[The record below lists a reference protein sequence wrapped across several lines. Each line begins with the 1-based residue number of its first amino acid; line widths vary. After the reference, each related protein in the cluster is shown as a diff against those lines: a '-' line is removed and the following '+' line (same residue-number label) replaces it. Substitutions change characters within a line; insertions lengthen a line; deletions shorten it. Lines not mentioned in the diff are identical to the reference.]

1 MRLHRNHLLFILFL
15 LIVSPL
21 FFWRL
26 GNNHLSNWDE
36 AWYADVSRHMVETG
50 NLFTPTFNGRPFFDK
65 PPLYYWLSSIAMWVF
80 GVSEWSVR
88 IVSAVAGLSSVILVY
103 LIGSRIFLDRFAAYS
118 SGLILISTIG
128 FLYRA
133 RTGNMD
139 TLLTFG
145 ILLTIWGY
153 LQFVNKKPGLPWFFW
168 GIIIS
173 FFTKGIIA
181 FIFPLIAFVELLLN
195 KFRDGQSIRLYLQ
208 FFSAALFVCISWV
221 FIMLN
226 LHGQS
231 FTTEFTANQLGKI
244 TPDKN
249 IFSRFSLDYL
259 WYLKSG
265 LKIWFVFLPIFI
277 FYLRQLFRPQIR
289 TIVLYILFTLTFL
302 SFSVN
307 KSDWFLI
314 PFYPL
319 IALGL
324 GFAIIKL
331 SRQYLGSRGAAF
343 ALSII
348 ILIASFQ
355 LIIYRDQY
363 LMPDVAVDEARV
375 ALKARELIPEGIPL
389 YLTNYYF
396 PTTIY
401 YSRHQVYAVYSDHEE
416 NASWWVLPVS
426 RWAKLR
432 ELSQLYVITTTSE
445 LPLLIDR
452 LAPSRL
458 EVLFQ
463 SGEKLLVK
471 I

>member
-1 MRLHRNHLLFILFL
+1 MRFHRNHLLFILFL

-26 GNNHLSNWDE
+26 GNNYLSNWDE

-65 PPLYYWLSSIAMWVF
+65 PPLYYWLSSIAMWIF
-80 GVSEWSVR
+80 GISEWSVR
-88 IVSAVAGLSSVILVY
+88 IVSAIAGLGTVVLVY

-139 TLLTFG
+139 TLLAFG

-173 FFTKGIIA
+173 FFTKGLFAFVFPSFAFLEAIIA
-181 FIFPLIAFVELLLN
+181 GSQKRRSLRPVII
-195 KFRDGQSIRLYLQ
+195 SIVFAIL
-208 FFSAALFVCISWV
+208 VCGSWV
-221 FIMLN
+221 FVMYF
-226 LHGQS
+226 LHRQAFIS
-231 FTTEFTANQLGKI
+231 EFVANQIGKI
-244 TPDKN
+244 SPDKN
-249 IFSRFSLDYL
+249 FLSRFSLDYL

-265 LKIWFVFLPIFI
+265 LKLWFVFLPILI
-277 FYLRQLFRPQIR
+277 IYFRRLLQPHIR
-289 TIVLYILFTLTFL
+289 TTIFFIVSTLIFL
-302 SFSVN
+302 SFSIN
-307 KSDWFLI
+307 KSDWFLV

-331 SRQYLGSRGAAF
+331 SRQYLGSRGAAL

-348 ILIASFQ
+348 ILITIFQ
-355 LIIYRDQY
+355 LVIYRDQH
-363 LMPDVAVDEARV
+363 LVPDVAADEARV

-445 LPLLIDR
+445 LPLLVDR